1 MMEINPKYHLLRP
14 WLERLPE
21 QFEQLGEV
29 IYDKRNQLRVI
40 TAPDGTLV
48 NAKRYCIPRQ
58 PNRLVYSLGF
68 RQPKGL
74 RAFLY
79 PTRLLERGIETPEPV
94 AYIEQRNR
102 YGLLEE
108 CYFVSVQSPL
118 RHTLY
123 EFGDARE
130 GTYEEMAREL
140 ARFTAMMHEREV
152 LHLDYSP
159 GNILWDKDEQS
170 YHFAV
175 VDINRMR
182 FGKVNIK
189 DGCASLCRLWGP
201 KHFIELIARR
211 YADARGF
218 DENRAVQLTMQA
230 RTKFWTRY
238 QRRHPLEFP
247 LEL

>member
-1 MMEINPKYHLLRP
+1 MLINPKYEKLRE
-14 WLERLPE
+14 WLEKLPE

-40 TAPDGTLV
+40 EAPDGTLV
-48 NAKRYCIPRQ
+48 NAKRYCKTHLI
-58 PNRLVYSLGF
+58 NRVVYSLGI

-79 PTRLLERGIETPEPV
+79 HTRLLERGIDTPEPI

-102 YGLLEE
+102 CGLLGES
-108 CYFVSVQSPL
+108 YFVSIQSPL

-123 EFGDARE
+123 EFGDAKE

-140 ARFTAMMHEREV
+140 GRFTAMMHDREV

-159 GNILWDKDEQS
+159 GNILWDKDGEG

-182 FGKVNIK
+182 FGKVDIK
-189 DGCASLCRLWGP
+189 DGCAALRRLWGP
-201 KHFIELIARR
+201 KRFIELIARS
-211 YADARGF
+211 YAAARGF
-218 DENRAVQLTMQA
+218 DEDEAVRLTMEA
-230 RTKFWTRY
+230 RTAFWTRY
-238 QRRHPLEFP
+238 QRRHPVDFP

>member
-1 MMEINPKYHLLRP
+1 MEINPKYHLIRP

-40 TAPDGTLV
+40 EAPDGTLV
-48 NAKRYCIPRQ
+48 NVKRYCVPSQ
-58 PNRLVYSLGF
+58 PNRLVYSLGI

-79 PTRLLERGIETPEPV
+79 PTRLLERGIDTPEPI
-94 AYIEQRNR
+94 AYIEQRNS
-102 YGLLEE
+102 YGLLDE
-108 CYFVSVQSPL
+108 CYFVSIQSPL

-123 EFGDARE
+123 EFGNAQE

-159 GNILWDKDEQS
+159 GNILWDKDEDG

-175 VDINRMR
+175 VDINRMQ
-182 FGKVNIK
+182 FGKVGIK
-189 DGCASLCRLWGP
+189 DGCASLRRLWGP
-201 KHFIELIARR
+201 KRFIELIARR

-218 DENRAVQLTMQA
+218 DENRAVRLTMQA
-230 RTKFWTRY
+230 RTAFWTRY
-238 QRRHPLEFP
+238 SRRHPVDFP
-247 LEL
+247 IDL

>member
-1 MMEINPKYHLLRP
+1 MLINPKYQHLKK
-14 WLERLPE
+14 WLEQLPK

-40 TAPDGTLV
+40 EAPDGTLI
-48 NAKRYCIPRQ
+48 NAKRYCVPHAF
-58 PNRLVYSLGF
+58 NRLVYSSGI
-68 RQPKGL
+68 RQPKGK

-79 PTRLLERGIETPEPV
+79 PFRLLERGIDTPEPI

-102 YGLLEE
+102 WGLLDE

-118 RHTLY
+118 KHTLY
-123 EFGDARE
+123 EFGDAQE

-140 ARFTAMMHEREV
+140 GRFTAMMHDREV

-159 GNILWDKDEQS
+159 GNVLWDKDDKG

-182 FGKVNIK
+182 FGKVDIK
-189 DGCASLCRLWGP
+189 DGCETLRRLWGP
-201 KHFIELIARR
+201 KRFIELITRS
-211 YADARGF
+211 YAVARGF
-218 DENRAVQLTMQA
+218 DEDEAVRLTMAA
-230 RTKFWTRY
+230 RTAFWTRY
-238 QRRHPLEFP
+238 QRRHPVDFP

>member
-1 MMEINPKYHLLRP
+1 MEINPKYHLMRP

-40 TAPDGTLV
+40 EAPDGTLV
-48 NAKRYCIPRQ
+48 NVKRYCVPSQ
-58 PNRLVYSLGF
+58 PNRLVYSLGI

-79 PTRLLERGIETPEPV
+79 PTRLIERGIDTPEPI
-94 AYIEQRNR
+94 AYIEQRNS
-102 YGLLEE
+102 YGLLDE
-108 CYFVSVQSPL
+108 CYFVSIQSPL

-123 EFGDARE
+123 EFGNAQE

-159 GNILWDKDEQS
+159 GNILWDKDEDG

-182 FGKVNIK
+182 FGKVDIK
-189 DGCASLCRLWGP
+189 DGCASLRRLWGP
-201 KHFIELIARR
+201 KRFIELIARR

-218 DENRAVQLTMQA
+218 DENRAVRLTMQA
-230 RTKFWTRY
+230 RTAFWTRY
-238 QRRHPLEFP
+238 SRRHPVDFP